1 MGDSERMSDR
11 NSSGGRLPD
20 FDPLAFD
27 LPPAGSQPLGMG
39 KEQVLADRYQLG
51 QMLSMGGVGAVYDA
65 VDRVSGRPVVVKI
78 LQWWEDDR
86 NALARFKNEAQAAM
100 DLRHPNIV
108 EVLDIR
114 ESDGVKYFVMEKLEG
129 EDLAALLK
137 GARRLDLSVIAA
149 ITEQLVSA
157 LVAVHAAGIVHRDL
171 KPGNII
177 VSGLDDDRPL
187 AKLIDFGVAKVL
199 NGDQRLTGHGHVLG
213 ALGYMPPEQA
223 SGESSDADLRADIYA
238 LGAIVYRMVT
248 GHAPIQGKSVIEFAD
263 NVLNNPPK
271 PMSDYL
277 NVPAALERVVLKALA
292 KKPEGRYASMG
303 DFWSALEPVLA

>member
-1 MGDSERMSDR
+1 MSDR
-11 NSSGGRLPD
+11 NSSGGSLPD
-20 FDPLAFD
+20 FDPLAVD

-39 KEQVLADRYQLG
+39 KEQVLAGRYQLG

-65 VDRVSGRPVVVKI
+65 MDRETGRPVVVKI

-86 NALARFKNEAQAAM
+86 SALARFKNEAQAAM

-129 EDLAALLK
+129 EDLAVLLK
-137 GARRLDLSVIAA
+137 GARRLAFPVVSA

-157 LVAVHAAGIVHRDL
+157 LGAVHAAGIVHRDL
-171 KPGNII
+171 KPGNVI
-177 VSGLDDDRPL
+177 VSDIDSERPR

-248 GHAPIQGKSVIEFAD
+248 GHAPIQGKTVIEFAD
-263 NVLNNPPK
+263 NVLNKPPK
-271 PMSDYL
+271 PMSEYVTVT
-277 NVPAALERVVLKALA
+277 NTLEAVVRKALA
-292 KKPEGRYASMG
+292 KKPEDRYASI
-303 DFWSALEPVLA
+303 DAFWTALRPALT